1 MGRSEETRGAEADR
15 EQMNVGELCRRIT
28 EFGFMLFDAEFALAV
43 NPHVIEGLPAKKKK
57 LLWAREKGSPLR
69 AGSQISDYL
78 SIVEA
83 RDYSYLM
90 NDGGVIQIAFVFD
103 AGRIAWHRLV
113 HHPCPFPV
121 DAREIVRSGE
131 GPVPLADFIIETF
144 MDDPGEHLLQR
155 SPVRFDYDPDRATD
169 LHPASHLTINDSECR
184 IPVRSPLRFDTFM
197 KFVLDNFY
205 SETRLHQRIQEA
217 LVLRQEE
224 ECLSEHDRRR
234 VFLDWRHPESRSA
247 S

>member
-1 MGRSEETRGAEADR
+1 
-15 EQMNVGELCRRIT
+15 MNVEALCKRIT
-28 EFGFMLFDAEFALAV
+28 DFGFMLLGAEFALDV
-43 NPHVIEGLPAKKKK
+43 KPHVIKGLPAKKKA
-57 LLWAREKGSPLR
+57 LQWARREDSPLM
-69 AGSQISDYL
+69 AGNPSRISDYL
-78 SIVEA
+78 SIVET

-103 AGRIAWHRLV
+103 DGRIARHRLV

-121 DAREIVRSGE
+121 DPRETVRSGE
-131 GPVPLADFIIETF
+131 VPVPLADFIIETF

-155 SPVRFDYDPDRATD
+155 SPVRFDYDPDRAAD
-169 LHPASHLTINDSECR
+169 FHPASHLTINDSECR
-184 IPVRSPLRFDTFM
+184 IPVRAPLRFDTFM

-205 SETRLHQRIQEA
+205 SETRRHRRIQEA

>member
-1 MGRSEETRGAEADR
+1 
-15 EQMNVGELCRRIT
+15 MNVEALCRRIT
-28 EFGFMLFDAEFALAV
+28 DFGLMLLDAEDAEFALDV
-43 NPHVIEGLPAKKKK
+43 NSHVVKRLPEKKKE
-57 LLWAREKGSPLR
+57 LLWARKKGSPLM
-69 AGSQISDYL
+69 AGNRISDYL
-78 SIVEA
+78 SIVKT

-103 AGRIAWHRLV
+103 AGRIARHRLV

-121 DAREIVRSGE
+121 DPREIARSGE

-155 SPVRFDYDPDRATD
+155 SPVRFDYDPDRAAD

-224 ECLSEHDRRR
+224 ECLSEYDRRR

>member
-1 MGRSEETRGAEADR
+1 
-15 EQMNVGELCRRIT
+15 MNVEALCKRIT
-28 EFGFMLFDAEFALAV
+28 KFGLVLLDAEFALDV
-43 NPHVIEGLPAKKKK
+43 NSHVIKGLPAKKKE
-57 LLWAREKGSPLR
+57 LLWARKEDSPLT
-69 AGSQISDYL
+69 AGNRISDYL

-103 AGRIAWHRLV
+103 AGRIARHRLV

-121 DAREIVRSGE
+121 DSRETVRSGE
-131 GPVPLADFIIETF
+131 GSVPLADFIIETF

-155 SPVRFDYDPDRATD
+155 SPVRFDYDPVRAAD
-169 LHPASHLTINDSECR
+169 FHPASHLTINDAECR

-205 SETRLHQRIQEA
+205 SETRRHRRIQEA

-224 ECLSEHDRRR
+224 ECLSERDRRR
-234 VFLDWRHPESRSA
+234 VFLDWRHPESRS
-247 S
+247 SS